1 MVKFNIA
8 ILFIIGKDGTQR
20 GAMEIAETIKRRKLA
35 ISVIGI
41 PKTIDNDVSFIYK
54 TFGFDTAVGEARNR
68 KLD

>member
-1 MVKFNIA
+1 
-8 ILFIIGKDGTQR
+8 
-20 GAMEIAETIKRRKLA
+20 MEIAEIIKRRKLE

-54 TFGFDTAVGEARNR
+54 KFGFDTAVGEARNR